1 MGKVIHRIGRC
12 PGCGSWFYSIAFNDP
27 CPHYCTECDAKLIIP
42 SDIKDKLSPREYRMF
57 MTTLE
62 YMDYVIHKCT
72 SRPDP
77 KKCVRPSG
85 QPRREEY

>member
-1 MGKVIHRIGRC
+1 MRVAHKIGYC
-12 PGCGSWFYSIAFNDP
+12 PGCGSRIYNVAFNDP
-27 CPHYCTECDAKLIIP
+27 CPHYCTECDARLIIQT
-42 SDIKDKLSPREYRMF
+42 DIKDKISLREYHMF
-57 MTTLE
+57 IMAVE

-72 SRPDP
+72 SRPDS